1 MVAYRGFDTLP
12 QRQRSGSGE
21 DFSIYTRTDIARA
34 VSAGAFQRGEAYYA
48 EERVLSW
55 ARAEGG
61 VIRATVRGSHGRS
74 YAVRIGAQPP
84 LQGTCDC
91 PVGYNCKHVVATLL
105 AALGDAPSG
114 PLRGLKTPGGMGRE
128 NTRNDCHLASG
139 GPGARAT
146 IKPTPH
152 LHLTT
157 AKLSVR
163 PRYRKHAGRGQLV
176 AAIARLALDYGGAEV
191 SWSENRPRVWVDTAE
206 ARVEVLPDQRAT
218 WQALMRLQK
227 FGFGPLVG
235 DDAVVVPDL
244 HRQDLALCGNDVSR
258 RLADFT
264 LYGAPALEKEG
275 WRITYAD
282 DYPYRP
288 ISYTQAWYGEIREA
302 PEPGWFD
309 WELGILVD
317 GERINLLPAIL
328 RMIEN
333 YPEGMSLSALQKQ
346 PPSELLAVPLEKGG
360 IVPIPAAKVAEILAT
375 FAELY
380 EGRPGEP
387 VGTRL
392 PGPLP
397 FLPEDLTINGA
408 KIAWHGAENLRAL
421 TNALVGHEG
430 LPAVDYPLGLKAALR
445 PYQKTGLDWLAHLAR
460 HDLNGVLADDMGLG
474 KTLQTLA
481 LFQHDKEAGRL
492 DRPCLIVAPTSLMDN
507 WRREA
512 ARFTPGLKVLVL
524 QGPGRQRRFQ
534 DIAAHDIVLTTYPL
548 LARDEEALRATPFH
562 YLVFDE
568 AHILKNPR
576 TAAAQAARRIQGR
589 HKLALTG
596 TPLENHLGELWA
608 LFDLLMPGL
617 LGELR
622 GFTQRFRTAI
632 EKHHDATR
640 RDALRK
646 RIAPFLLRRTKEK
659 VAPEL
664 PPKTEIIETV
674 ALTGSQRD
682 LYEALRLALHDK
694 VRRAIAKRGLTGSR
708 IIILD
713 ALLKL
718 RQVCCDPRL
727 VKTQRTAKA
736 RPSAKLN
743 LLREM
748 VPALIEEGRH
758 VLIFSQFTSMLA
770 LIAESLAELHVPY
783 AVLTGDTRDRATPVD
798 AFQEGRVPV
807 FLVSLK
813 AGGAGLNL
821 TTADAVIHYDP
832 WWNPAVERQAT
843 DRAHRLGQVNPV
855 FVYKLIAEGT
865 VEEKILALQAK
876 KLAMTS
882 ALLSD
887 SAEPGTALQAE
898 DLEGLFGPIPHPSC

>member
-1 MVAYRGFDTLP
+1 MVAAEGFSTLRVKE
-12 QRQRSGSGE
+12 QASGSGE
-21 DFSIYTRTDIARA
+21 DFPIYTRTDIARA
-34 VSAGAFQRGEAYYA
+34 VSAATFQRGETYYA
-48 EERVLSW
+48 EERVVSW
-55 ARAEGG
+55 SRREGD
-61 VIRATVRGSHGRS
+61 VIRATVRGSQGQR
-74 YAVRIGAQPP
+74 YAVRVDARLP
-84 LQGTCDC
+84 LHGTCDC
-91 PVGYNCKHVVATLL
+91 PVGYNCKHIVATLL
-105 AALGDAPSG
+105 AALGDAPTPSVSPRKISVNAG
-114 PLRGLKTPGGMGRE
+114 PRKTSSDRPFAYAAP
-128 NTRNDCHLASG
+128 DPKPS
-139 GPGARAT
+139 
-146 IKPTPH
+146 IKPVPH
-152 LHLTT
+152 LHLAT
-157 AKLSVR
+157 ATLAVR
-163 PRYRKHAGRGQLV
+163 PRYRKRAGASQFV
-176 AAIARLALDYGGAEV
+176 TPIARLLLDYGGAEI
-191 SWSENRPRVWVDTAE
+191 SWVEDRPRVWVGQTAT
-206 ARVEVLPDQRAT
+206 AVEVVPDQHAT
-218 WQALMRLQK
+218 WQAVMRLQNL
-227 FGFGPLVG
+227 GFGPLVG
-235 DDAVVVPDL
+235 DDAVVVPEE
-244 HRQDLALCGNDVSR
+244 HQQDLVLWGNDSVQ
-258 RLADFT
+258 RLVDFT
-264 LYGAPALEKEG
+264 LYGAPALEKDG

-288 ISYTQAWYGEIREA
+288 ISSTQAWYGEIHEA
-302 PEPGWFD
+302 SESGWFD
-309 WELGILVD
+309 WELGILID
-317 GERINLLPAIL
+317 GERINLLPALL
-328 RMIEN
+328 RMIESF
-333 YPEGMSLSALQKQ
+333 PEGMSLTALQKQ
-346 PPSELLAVPLEKGG
+346 SPSELLGVPLERGG

-380 EGRPGEP
+380 EGRSSDSASI
-387 VGTRL
+387 RL
-392 PGPLP
+392 AGPLP
-397 FLPEDLTINGA
+397 FLPEDLMINGA
-408 KIAWHGAENLRAL
+408 PIEWRGAGKLRAL
-421 TNALVGHEG
+421 ANALAGHEG
-430 LPAVDYPLGLKAALR
+430 LPEVDCPQGLKATLR
-445 PYQKTGLDWLAHLAR
+445 PYQKAGLDWLAQLAS

-481 LFQHDKEAGRL
+481 LFQHEKESGRL
-492 DRPCLIVAPTSLMDN
+492 DRPCLIVAPTSLMEN

-512 ARFTPGLKVLVL
+512 ARFTPELRVLVL
-524 QGPGRQRRFQ
+524 QGPGRARRFS
-534 DIAAHDIVLTTYPL
+534 DIAAHDLILTTYPL
-548 LARDEEALRATPFH
+548 LVRDTEALQTTAFH
-562 YLVFDE
+562 YVVFDE

-576 TAAAQAARRIQGR
+576 TAAALAARGLQSR

-608 LFDLLMPGL
+608 LFDLLMPGF

-622 GFTQRFRTAI
+622 GFTQRFRTPI
-632 EKHHDATR
+632 ERHHDASR
-640 RDALRK
+640 RELLRK

-682 LYEALRLALHDK
+682 LYEALRLALHEK
-694 VRRAIAKRGLTGSR
+694 VRKAIAKRGLSGSR
-708 IIILD
+708 IVILD

-727 VKTQRTAKA
+727 VKTQRTGKA
-736 RPSAKLN
+736 RPSAKLT

-770 LIAESLAELHVPY
+770 LIAESLTELGIAY
-783 AVLTGDTRDRATPVD
+783 AVLTGDTRDRSTPVD

-887 SAEPGTALQAE
+887 SAEPGTTLQAE
-898 DLEGLFGPIPHPSC
+898 DLEGLFGPIPHPS

>member
-1 MVAYRGFDTLP
+1 M
-12 QRQRSGSGE
+12 
-21 DFSIYTRTDIARA
+21 
-34 VSAGAFQRGEAYYA
+34 SAATFQRGETYYA
-48 EERVLSW
+48 EERVISW
-55 ARAEGG
+55 ARTEGDT
-61 VIRATVRGSHGRS
+61 IRSTVRGSRGQS
-74 YAVRIGAQPP
+74 YTVRVGARLP
-84 LQGTCDC
+84 LHGTCDC

-105 AALGDAPSG
+105 AALGEAPTA
-114 PLRGLKTPGGMGRE
+114 PLRPLKILGVTAPKKTMGNRPSPPEAPARRPRITPV
-128 NTRNDCHLASG
+128 
-139 GPGARAT
+139 
-146 IKPTPH
+146 PH
-152 LHLTT
+152 LHLAT
-157 AKLSVR
+157 AALLVR
-163 PRYRKHAGRGQLV
+163 PRYRRQAGAGQLV
-176 AAIARLALDYGGAEV
+176 TAVARLSLDYGEV
-191 SWSENRPRVWVDTAE
+191 EISWSEKRPWVGKGTTSAV
-206 ARVEVLPDQRAT
+206 VEVVPDQRAT

-227 FGFGPLVG
+227 LGFGPLVG
-235 DDAVVVPDL
+235 DDAVVVPDE
-244 HRQDLALCGNDVSR
+244 HQQDLVLWGNDSSR

-264 LYGAPALEKEG
+264 LYGAPALEKDG
-275 WRITYAD
+275 WRVTYAD

-288 ISYTQAWYGEIREA
+288 ISYTKAWYGEIRDA
-302 PEPGWFD
+302 PESGWFD
-309 WELGILVD
+309 CELGILIN
-317 GERINLLPAIL
+317 GERINLLPALL

-333 YPEGMSLSALQKQ
+333 FPEGMSLTALQKK

-360 IVPIPAAKVAEILAT
+360 IVPIPAAKVAEILAA

-380 EGRPGEP
+380 EGRAGDP
-387 VGTRL
+387 VNTRI

-397 FLPEDLTINGA
+397 FIPEDLMINGA
-408 KIAWHGAENLRAL
+408 PVEWRGASKLRAL
-421 TNALVGHEG
+421 ADALAGHQG
-430 LPAVDYPLGLKAALR
+430 LPQVDCPLGLKATLR
-445 PYQKTGLDWLAHLAR
+445 PYQKAGLDWLAYLGR

-492 DRPCLIVAPTSLMDN
+492 DRPCLIVAPTSLMEN

-512 ARFTPGLKVLVL
+512 ARFTPELKVLIL
-524 QGPGRQRRFQ
+524 QGPGRKRRFQ
-534 DIAAHDIVLTTYPL
+534 DIPAHDIVVTTYPL
-548 LARDEEALRATPFH
+548 LVRDEETLRAIPFH

-568 AHILKNPR
+568 AHLLKNPR
-576 TAAAQAARRIQGR
+576 TAAAFAARQLQSR

-622 GFTQRFRTAI
+622 GFTQRFRTPI
-632 EKHHDATR
+632 ERHQDAGR
-640 RDALRK
+640 REMLRK
-646 RIAPFLLRRTKEK
+646 RIGPFLLRRTKEK

-694 VRRAIAKRGLTGSR
+694 VRRAIVKRGLSGSR

-727 VKTQRTAKA
+727 VKTRGAGKA
-736 RPSAKLN
+736 RPSAKLT

-758 VLIFSQFTSMLA
+758 ILIFSQFTSMLA
-770 LIAESLAELHVPY
+770 LIAESFTELGVPY
-783 AVLTGDTRDRATPVD
+783 AVLTGDTRDRSTPVD

-887 SAEPGTALQAE
+887 SAEPGTTLQAE
-898 DLEGLFGPIPHPSC
+898 DLEGLFGPIPHPS

>member
-1 MVAYRGFDTLP
+1 M
-12 QRQRSGSGE
+12 
-21 DFSIYTRTDIARA
+21 
-34 VSAGAFQRGEAYYA
+34 
-48 EERVLSW
+48 
-55 ARAEGG
+55 
-61 VIRATVRGSHGRS
+61 
-74 YAVRIGAQPP
+74 
-84 LQGTCDC
+84 
-91 PVGYNCKHVVATLL
+91 GYNCKHVVATLL
-105 AALGDAPSG
+105 AALGEARSG
-114 PLRGLKTPGGMGRE
+114 PLRAAKAPSGTGQE
-128 NTRNDCHLASG
+128 AADNDRKPAAEGSG
-139 GPGARAT
+139 GGRT

-157 AKLSVR
+157 AELTVR
-163 PRYRKHAGRGQLV
+163 PRYRKHAGRGRLV
-176 AAIARLALDYGGAEV
+176 AAIARLSLDYDGAEV
-191 SWSENRPRVWVDTAE
+191 SWSENRPRVWVDTTA
-206 ARVEVLPDQRAT
+206 ARVEVLPDQRAA

-227 FGFGPLVG
+227 LGFGPLVG

-244 HRQDLALCGNDVSR
+244 HRQDLALWGNDVSR

-264 LYGAPALEKEG
+264 LYGAPALENEG
-275 WRITYAD
+275 WRITFAA

-288 ISYTQAWYGEIREA
+288 VSYTQAWYGEIREA

-317 GERINLLPAIL
+317 GKRINLLPALL

-333 YPEGMSLSALQKQ
+333 FPEGTSLSALQKR
-346 PPSELLAVPLEKGG
+346 PPSELLAIPLEEGG
-360 IVPIPAAKVAEILAT
+360 IIPIPLAKVAEILAT

-387 VGTRL
+387 AGTRL

-408 KIAWHGAENLRAL
+408 QIAWRGAENLRAL

-430 LPAVDYPLGLKAALR
+430 LPEIDYPLGLKAALR
-445 PYQKTGLDWLAHLAR
+445 PYQKAGLDWLAHLAR

-481 LFQHDKEAGRL
+481 LFQLDKEAGRL

-562 YLVFDE
+562 YIVFDE

-576 TAAAQAARRIQGR
+576 TAAAHAARRIQGR

-622 GFTQRFRTAI
+622 GFTQRFRTPI
-632 EKHHDATR
+632 EKHHDAAR
-640 RDALRK
+640 RELLRK

-674 ALTGSQRD
+674 ALTGGQRD

-694 VRRAIAKRGLTGSR
+694 VRRAIAKRGLIGSR

-727 VKTQRTAKA
+727 VKTQRTARA

-748 VPALIEEGRH
+748 VPALIEEGRR

-770 LIAESLAELHVPY
+770 LIAESLTEIRVPY

-832 WWNPAVERQAT
+832 WWNPAVEDQAT
-843 DRAHRLGQVNPV
+843 DRAHRIGQDKKV
-855 FVYKLIAEGT
+855 FVHRLVTLGTIEEKMEVLKEKKRAIVASVLEAEHGGALRMT
-865 VEEKILALQAK
+865 EGDVEE
-876 KLAMTS
+876 
-882 ALLSD
+882 
-887 SAEPGTALQAE
+887 
-898 DLEGLFGPIPHPSC
+898 LFGGTPD